1 MATYTI
7 EPDDQTLHGFFS
19 PDLAPVLTIDSGD
32 TIRFRTLD
40 ADWGLEP
47 FTTFVPPGPPPR
59 RRATTTV
66 VGPMGHAA
74 LWSYRHPRRAAGDDP
89 RDPHRCPPTWSLG
102 LDLGRWRP
110 GGRRSAA
117 SLGIGCGC
125 VARSQPIRPPGHA
138 PPVYGR
144 HGYAACRTWAAR
156 NGAAAGDRRQSRL
169 QRAGRR
175 QHAYLPIAVPGGLF
189 SVGDGHALQGDG
201 EVSRTAIECPMDQVT
216 LTFVVRDDLHL
227 TTPRAE
233 TPAGWLTFGFA
244 DDLDGAARI
253 ALDAM
258 LTLLATQ
265 YGVARVDALALAS
278 LVVDLRVTQMVNQ
291 GRASTPCYR
300 HGRSRSC
307 HCRRRTAQAPRAR
320 HHNDR
325 GDAACRPPRRHE
337 RGPTR
342 ACSRRL
348 AASLKLPQRHCLLC
362 SFCSRWATRFG
373 IFCGAILR
381 CIYGMIWL
389 IRPTNNSSTQ
399 ALATAPAVG

>member
-66 VGPMGHAA
+66 VGPMGHALCGPIAIRGAQPGMTLAIRIDA
-74 LWSYRHPRRAAGDDP
+74 L
-89 RDPHRCPPTWSLG
+89 
-102 LDLGRWRP
+102 RP
-110 GGRRSAA
+110 GPWGW
-117 SLGIGCGC
+117 
-125 VARSQPIRPPGHA
+125 
-138 PPVYGR
+138 
-144 HGYAACRTWAAR
+144 TWAGGDLVDGEVLHRWELDVDALRGR
-156 NGAAAGDRRQSRL
+156 NQYGHQVTLRPFMGVMGMPPAEPG
-169 QRAGRR
+169 
-175 QHAYLPIAVPGGLF
+175 QHATVPPRVTGGNLDCKELVVGSTLYLPIAVPGGLF

-201 EVSRTAIECPMDQVT
+201 EVSRTAIECPMDEVT

-258 LTLLATQ
+258 LTLLAAQ

-291 GRASTPCYR
+291 VQGIHALLP
-300 HGRSRSC
+300 HGAIQVVPLPSAD
-307 HCRRRTAQAPRAR
+307 HAGAAGQAP
-320 HHNDR
+320 
-325 GDAACRPPRRHE
+325 
-337 RGPTR
+337 
-342 ACSRRL
+342 
-348 AASLKLPQRHCLLC
+348 
-362 SFCSRWATRFG
+362 
-373 IFCGAILR
+373 
-381 CIYGMIWL
+381 
-389 IRPTNNSSTQ
+389 
-399 ALATAPAVG
+399 